1 MKAHRQAAVVG
12 IGSTSYVKRGHS
24 SPATTQEL
32 GAKAILAALDDAGL
46 TVDDLD
52 GFVYFAVS
60 LDTGWFAEA
69 LGIPTIRFS
78 ASAGAGGN
86 ASASSV
92 ALAATAVEAGV
103 ADVVVSV
110 MATQQPPARRL
121 GSAFAYRP
129 PTPESE
135 FESLFGLLAPGHAFA
150 LMAQRYM
157 HEFGVTREHLYQVVK
172 TQRDYGLTRPK
183 SLFDR
188 SITREEYF
196 SARMIADPLCL
207 YDFTLESDGAVAVIT
222 TAADRAKDLPHRP
235 VYVVGSATA
244 GDGRWGRGI
253 NWLGMDDDLF
263 TTAGARLLA
272 DELYAK
278 SGLMPSDVDVA
289 LFYDHFSPA
298 VLLQLED
305 YGFCGRGEAGDFVAG
320 GNTKIDGRL
329 PVNTHGGHLGEA
341 YIVGMTHVAEGIEQI
356 RGTAINQVSDAE
368 IALVTGGPSILPGG
382 AVLFGSSP
390 R

>member
-1 MKAHRQAAVVG
+1 MKANRQAAVVG
-12 IGSTSYVKRGHS
+12 IGSTNYFKRGRS
-24 SPATTQEL
+24 SPATIQEL
-32 GAKAILAALDDAGL
+32 GAQAILAALDDAGL
-46 TVDDLD
+46 AVDDLD
-52 GFVYFAVS
+52 GFVYFALG

-69 LGIPTIRFS
+69 LGVPTIRFS
-78 ASAGAGGN
+78 ASAGTGGN

-92 ALAATAVEAGV
+92 ALAATVVEAGV

-110 MATQQPPARRL
+110 MATHQPPAARF

-129 PTPESE
+129 PTPESD
-135 FESLFGLLAPGHAFA
+135 FENLFGLLAPGHAFA
-150 LMAQRYM
+150 LIAQRYM
-157 HEFGVTREHLYQVVK
+157 HEFGVTREHLYQVVR

-196 SARMIADPLCL
+196 SARMISDPLCL
-207 YDFTLESDGAVAVIT
+207 YDYTLESDGAVAVIT
-222 TAADRAKDLPHRP
+222 TTADRAKDLPNPP
-235 VYVVGSATA
+235 VYVLGSAMA
-244 GDGRWGRGI
+244 GDGRWGRGM

-263 TTAGARLLA
+263 TTAGTRRTA

-278 SGLMPSDVDVA
+278 SGLTPGDVDVA
-289 LFYDHFSPA
+289 LLYDHFSPA

-305 YGFCGRGEAGDFVAG
+305 YGFCGRGEAGDFVAD

-341 YIVGMTHVAEGIEQI
+341 YIVGMTHVAEGVEQL
-356 RGTAINQVSDAE
+356 RGTAINQIPGAE
-368 IALVTGGPSILPGG
+368 IALVTGGPSGLPVG
-382 AVLFGSSP
+382 AVLFGSSA

>member
-1 MKAHRQAAVVG
+1 MKDMTR
-12 IGSTSYVKRGHS
+12 
-24 SPATTQEL
+24 
-32 GAKAILAALDDAGL
+32 
-46 TVDDLD
+46 
-52 GFVYFAVS
+52 
-60 LDTGWFAEA
+60 
-69 LGIPTIRFS
+69 
-78 ASAGAGGN
+78 
-86 ASASSV
+86 
-92 ALAATAVEAGV
+92 ATALKLLGV
-103 ADVVVSV
+103 AVLMTIVISVVMVN
-110 MATQQPPARRL
+110 
-121 GSAFAYRP
+121 
-129 PTPESE
+129 
-135 FESLFGLLAPGHAFA
+135 
-150 LMAQRYM
+150 
-157 HEFGVTREHLYQVVK
+157 
-172 TQRDYGLTRPK
+172 
-183 SLFDR
+183 
-188 SITREEYF
+188 
-196 SARMIADPLCL
+196 
-207 YDFTLESDGAVAVIT
+207 
-222 TAADRAKDLPHRP
+222 
-235 VYVVGSATA
+235 
-244 GDGRWGRGI
+244 I